1 MKKKYIKP
9 SCRNYQLSSVHQLLS
24 GSYKDS
30 QTEKESDDWLNYV
43 PSIDSEIMN
52 NKARMTLFCL

>member
-9 SCRNYQLSSVHQLLS
+9 SCRSYRLSSVHQLLS

-30 QTEKESDDWLNYV
+30 RTEKESDDWLNYV

-52 NKARMTLFCL
+52 NKV

>member
-1 MKKKYIKP
+1 
-9 SCRNYQLSSVHQLLS
+9 LLSVHQLLS

-43 PSIDSEIMN
+43 PSIDSEII
-52 NKARMTLFCL
+52 KHEWPYFVFEVLKKQKRRD